1 MRAVWKT
8 ASHDARYFCHF
19 CKSLRPRSNRLFEL
33 PYSFFFRPGGGI
45 GKPADAM
52 NATKPD
58 RSTPKPLLFSENA
71 CPSRSYDCCV

>member
-1 MRAVWKT
+1 
-8 ASHDARYFCHF
+8 
-19 CKSLRPRSNRLFEL
+19 LRPRSSRFFEL

-58 RSTPKPLLFSENA
+58 RVALTVLALTLEP
-71 CPSRSYDCCV
+71 